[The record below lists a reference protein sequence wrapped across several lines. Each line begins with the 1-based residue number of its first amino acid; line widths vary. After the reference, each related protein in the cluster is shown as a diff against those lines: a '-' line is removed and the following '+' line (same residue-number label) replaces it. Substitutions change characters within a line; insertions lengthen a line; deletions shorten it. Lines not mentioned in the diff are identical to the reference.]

1 MRSMAAHRGRLMH
14 RGGDFQTTRCAAGRD
29 RVRHASVL
37 LILLVAA
44 ARMPAAHGIER
55 PADTLIAKE
64 IQHYTKVVAR
74 IQGDFLSLIETASD
88 EKRFGLYRTYN
99 RSIGTWGQVDS
110 LQALLELSIAET
122 SPSPEQE
129 ARTALKEQASYT
141 QWELGQNIAEL
152 ETALAENRLS
162 DDMRLHDLLR
172 SVLKEVR
179 IIVNRLSPQP

>member
-1 MRSMAAHRGRLMH
+1 M
-14 RGGDFQTTRCAAGRD
+14 
-29 RVRHASVL
+29 
-37 LILLVAA
+37 
-44 ARMPAAHGIER
+44 
-55 PADTLIAKE
+55 
-64 IQHYTKVVAR
+64 
-74 IQGDFLSLIETASD
+74 IETASD

-122 SPSPEQE
+122 SPSLEQE